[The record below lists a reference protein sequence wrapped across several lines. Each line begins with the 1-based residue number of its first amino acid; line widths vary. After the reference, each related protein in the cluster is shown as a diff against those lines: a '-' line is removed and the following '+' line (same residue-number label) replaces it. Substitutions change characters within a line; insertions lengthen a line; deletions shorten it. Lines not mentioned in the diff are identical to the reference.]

1 MNWQLGPEE
10 RYRLSRE
17 RLLRAEDE
25 DEDEEEEDE
34 DGAGRGEDD
43 EKLQEKL
50 LKTRTILISEPVSDE
65 LARKVYQQ
73 LLVLEGESREK
84 PITVIINSPG
94 GEADSGFGIY
104 DMLRFIDM
112 PVRTLVA
119 GLCASAAVM
128 IFLGG
133 ADGQR
138 FTLPN
143 SRFLLHQPS
152 SQSMGQASD
161 LQIASDEIARL
172 RERYNKIVAEVSG
185 KDIEKVNE
193 DADRDFWMTA
203 EEAVEYGLAKAIITK
218 RTELGD
224 DEA

>member
-1 MNWQLGPEE
+1 MKWQLDPEE
-10 RYRLSRE
+10 QRRLAEE
-17 RLLRAEDE
+17 RPLRGEDE

-34 DGAGRGEDD
+34 EGRGEED

-50 LKTRTILISEPVSDE
+50 LKTRTILISEPVSDD

-73 LLVLEGESREK
+73 LLILEAESHEK

-104 DMLRFIDM
+104 DMLRFIEV
-112 PVRTLVA
+112 PIRTLVA

-133 ADGQR
+133 DKGQR
-138 FTLPN
+138 FSLPN

-152 SQSMGQASD
+152 SQSVGQASD
-161 LQIASDEIARL
+161 LQIASEEILRL
-172 RERYNKIVAEVSG
+172 RKRYNSIVADVTG
-185 KDIEKVNE
+185 KSVEKVDE
-193 DADRDFWMTA
+193 DADRDFWMSSDQA
-203 EEAVEYGLAKAIITK
+203 ADYKLVDGIITK
-218 RTELGD
+218 RSEMSD
-224 DEA
+224 D

>member
-1 MNWQLGPEE
+1 MKWQLDPEE
-10 RYRLSRE
+10 QRRLAEE
-17 RLLRAEDE
+17 RPLRGEDE

-34 DGAGRGEDD
+34 EGRGEED

-50 LKTRTILISEPVSDE
+50 LKTRTILISEPVSDD

-73 LLVLEGESREK
+73 LLILEAESHEK

-104 DMLRFIDM
+104 DMLRFIEV
-112 PVRTLVA
+112 PIRTLVA

-133 ADGQR
+133 DKGQR
-138 FTLPN
+138 FSLPN

-152 SQSMGQASD
+152 SQSVGQASD
-161 LQIASDEIARL
+161 LQIASEEILRL
-172 RERYNKIVAEVSG
+172 RKRYNSIVADVTG
-185 KDIEKVNE
+185 KTVEKVDE
-193 DADRDFWMTA
+193 DADRDFWMTSDQ
-203 EEAVEYGLAKAIITK
+203 AVDYKLVDSIIAK
-218 RTELGD
+218 RSEMGD
-224 DEA
+224 D

>member
-1 MNWQLGPEE
+1 MKWQLDPEE
-10 RYRLSRE
+10 QRRLAEE
-17 RLLRAEDE
+17 RRLRADDEDEDE
-25 DEDEEEEDE
+25 DEDEEE
-34 DGAGRGEDD
+34 DGEGRGEDD

-73 LLVLEGESREK
+73 LLILEADSKEK

-104 DMLRFIDM
+104 DMLRFIET
-112 PVRTLVA
+112 PIRTLVA
-119 GLCASAAVM
+119 GLCASAAVI

-133 ADGQR
+133 DDGQR

-143 SRFLLHQPS
+143 ARFLLHQPS

-161 LQIASDEIARL
+161 LQIASDEIVRL
-172 RERYNKIVAEVSG
+172 RKRYNSIVAEVTGRS
-185 KDIEKVNE
+185 IERIDQ

-203 EEAVEYGLAKAIITK
+203 AEALEYKLVSRVVTK
-218 RTELGD
+218 RSEMGS
-224 DEA
+224 E